1 MTELILPQLHGA
13 EPPTFLAAVGLL
25 SLVTHE
31 LGDKSAT
38 VGWPAGP
45 RSGAM
50 LETAAALDL
59 DGLAGALSKIAQV
72 MVERDELLPGAG
84 PGFPPRKVGRAPDPT
99 RSIHRDEAASWA
111 RSIRDSLLTRPWL
124 AGVVATNDVLSGT
137 AKGGKKSE
145 DGKKTEHDGSEA
157 AVVLGR
163 NPLFDAGPGTVSMSK
178 TLVDCRDS
186 AANRESVASA
196 LSAGAR
202 IAGSTGGYLD
212 WRADLGASAVAS
224 RRDPSNIGD
233 PVIAWLAFMGLR
245 VAPLVAVRGAVGS
258 SLCQPVRVPGFRK
271 PLVWPVWKGRLDVDA
286 VMTLLAH
293 PVVDLRRLTPP
304 SAGIGASLTALG
316 VSAVFASSRIGK
328 GNNDGAY
335 GPPAVVWSAQV
346 GAFAVPGH
354 G

>member
-1 MTELILPQLHGA
+1 MTELALPQLHGA

-31 LGDKSAT
+31 LGDRSAMI
-38 VGWPAGP
+38 GW
-45 RSGAM
+45 
-50 LETAAALDL
+50 AAALNL
-59 DGLAGALSKIAQV
+59 DGLADALGEIAQA

-111 RSIRDSLLTRPWL
+111 RSIRDSRSTRPWL
-124 AGVVATNDVLSGT
+124 AGIVATNDVRSGN
-137 AKGGKKSE
+137 AKA
-145 DGKKTEHDGSEA
+145 GKKTEDGSEA
-157 AVVLGR
+157 AVLLGR
-163 NPLFDAGPGTVSMSK
+163 NPLFDAGPGTVSVSK

-186 AANRESVASA
+186 ATNRESVASA

-202 IAGSTGGYLD
+202 VAGSTGGYLD
-212 WRADLGASAVAS
+212 ASAVAS
-224 RRDPSNIGD
+224 RRAPSNIGD
-233 PVIAWLAFMGLR
+233 PVIAWLALMGLR

-293 PVVDLRRLTPP
+293 PAVDLRRLTPP
-304 SAGIGASLTALG
+304 TPGVGASLTALG
-316 VSAVFASSRIGK
+316 VSAVFASSRISK

-335 GPPAVVWSAQV
+335 GPPAVVWPTQV
-346 GAFAVPGH
+346 GAFAAPGH

>member
-1 MTELILPQLHGA
+1 MTELALPQLHGA

-31 LGDKSAT
+31 LGDRSAMI
-38 VGWPAGP
+38 GWPAGAH
-45 RSGAM
+45 SGAV
-50 LETAAALDL
+50 LETAAALNL
-59 DGLAGALSKIAQV
+59 DGLADALGEIAQA

-111 RSIRDSLLTRPWL
+111 RSIRDSRSTRPWL
-124 AGVVATNDVLSGT
+124 AGIVATNDVRSGN
-137 AKGGKKSE
+137 AKA
-145 DGKKTEHDGSEA
+145 GKKTEDGSEA
-157 AVVLGR
+157 AVLLGR
-163 NPLFDAGPGTVSMSK
+163 NPLFDAGPGTVSVSK

-186 AANRESVASA
+186 ATNRESVASA

-202 IAGSTGGYLD
+202 VAGSTGGYLD

-293 PVVDLRRLTPP
+293 PAVDLRRLTPP
-304 SAGIGASLTALG
+304 TPGVGASLTALG
-316 VSAVFASSRIGK
+316 VSAVFASSRISK

-335 GPPAVVWSAQV
+335 GPPAVVWPTQV
-346 GAFAVPGH
+346 GAFAAPGH